1 MKTRADLKFDPEH
14 AHLFTDA
21 RIRYHDTSK
30 NWYAVAPIGKGR
42 YVHRLIVGAS
52 ETWDVVDHINGDTLD
67 NRRSN
72 LRIVTKAQNG
82 ANRVKRHAR
91 NTSGYRGVS
100 YHKTRGKWEAYVC
113 PNYSKKSLGRYC
125 DPMFAAAVAA
135 TWRAIYMPGARK

>member
-1 MKTRADLKFDPEH
+1 MRTKDDLKFDIAD

-30 NWYAVAPIGKGR
+30 NWYAVSPIGKGR
-42 YVHRLIVGAS
+42 YAHRLIMGAS

-82 ANRVKRHAR
+82 ANRVKQHAC

-100 YHKTRGKWEAYVC
+100 WSKYKRKWEAYVC
-113 PNYSKKSLGRYC
+113 SNYRMKHLGRYH
-125 DPMFAAAVAA
+125 DPMLAAAVAA